1 MPTPC
6 EIITI
11 GDEIL
16 IGQIIDTNSAWLGQ
30 QLNELGME
38 IIQITSVQDNPE
50 AISKAIDAALGRAEL
65 VLTTGGLGPTKDDIT
80 KKTLAEH
87 FGVPMTRRPEVVA
100 NLEHIFRLRDRKMT
114 ELNISQADIPA
125 NAAVLHNAKGTAPGM
140 LFEVG
145 DRWLVSMPGVP
156 YEMKVI
162 FEESLKPLLATHFK
176 AGSILHRTL
185 QTVGV
190 AESVLA
196 VQIEAFESSLPSSIK
211 LAYLPSPGIV
221 RLRLTA
227 RADGEGVEDLKG
239 ELDEAL
245 EALKIAAGSCV
256 FAEGDVTL
264 QQNVLSTIQGEKK
277 TFALAESCSGGY
289 IAHLIT
295 SIPGSSSAFM
305 GSSVTYSYESKT
317 LLLEVSEE
325 TLKTQG
331 AVSEATVIEM
341 AQGALRTF
349 KVDYALAVSGVA
361 GPSGGTADKP
371 VGTVW
376 AAVASSEGAIRT
388 ELFHF
393 GPNRDVNIK
402 LTAVHGLNLL
412 RKFILTLNSSPL
424 VAA

>member
-1 MPTPC
+1 
-6 EIITI
+6 
-11 GDEIL
+11 
-16 IGQIIDTNSAWLGQ
+16 
-30 QLNELGME
+30 
-38 IIQITSVQDNPE
+38 
-50 AISKAIDAALGRAEL
+50 
-65 VLTTGGLGPTKDDIT
+65 
-80 KKTLAEH
+80 
-87 FGVPMTRRPEVVA
+87 
-100 NLEHIFRLRDRKMT
+100 LEHIFRLRGRKMT
-114 ELNISQADIPA
+114 ELNISQADIPS

-145 DRWLVSMPGVP
+145 DRWVVSMPGVP

-196 VQIEAFESSLPSSIK
+196 VQIEDFEDNLPKHIK
-211 LAYLPSPGIV
+211 LAYLPSPGVV
-221 RLRLTA
+221 RLRLTG
-227 RADGEGVEDLKG
+227 RADGKDVEDLNNQ
-239 ELDEAL
+239 LDIAFVG
-245 EALKIAAGSCV
+245 LKAAAGDCV
-256 FAEGDVTL
+256 FAEGEVTL
-264 QQNVLSTIQGEKK
+264 PQFVLSLIQDEKK

-317 LLLEVSEE
+317 LLLGVSEE

-331 AVSEATVIEM
+331 AVSEVTVIEM
-341 AQGALRTF
+341 AKGALRTF
-349 KVDYALAVSGVA
+349 KVDYALSVSGVA

-376 AAVASSEGAIRT
+376 AAVAAADGAIQT
-388 ELFHF
+388 ELFQF

-412 RKFILTLNSSPL
+412 RKFILSIKRASL
-424 VAA
+424 AAA